1 MIIHINRYFQVTVIL
16 ILSCV
21 SFCTPCDVQVNGCG
35 CIDQR
40 GRTFALRCP
49 TLLKNRFTVFARV
62 NEAVKIMCQP
72 RTNVTGSEIVD
83 VLKQLKLFD
92 KRSENE
98 SKKKKIQ
105 FIFERCSLPDMSYQQ
120 LLDDIEVFSVSRV
133 VISGHARLSVDR
145 NLLENISATNIEIR
159 NFPSLVLDETFFN
172 KQAIIKKVVFAS
184 IKNLTIN
191 TGTFDSLPNLLT
203 LELAS
208 CGLKSLD
215 KDIFKNLT
223 KLEDLNLHGNLLT
236 ELPKGVFDSLSN
248 LTKIVLSRNHL
259 KSLPSGLFDHN
270 PQLNQVSLSFNCFE
284 SLPTKLFAGKM
295 KLEHF
300 DYRVNNKCSD
310 KRLALPE
317 YMFENSSVKEI
328 KILGADVSILPE
340 KFLFGCSNLVKITI
354 QSSKIKHINR
364 AHFSW
369 SPNLEK
375 VDFINN
381 EISDINMDTFEDLK
395 HLKILRLSY
404 NRLDKFDENIL
415 DKLTKLEI
423 LHLKNNNIEDIS
435 DQIFQRLSNLKH
447 LDLSNNRINRFPTPE
462 VSFLEILEL
471 GNNDI
476 STFGVN
482 MLKPFYKLKSL
493 GLQGN
498 SIVENLDLRNV
509 EDRSN
514 YTNTSVDLSNNRI
527 KRVFLPEKETKDT
540 KLKINVTGNALLC
553 DCFATEFKKIFEDRQ
568 FSYSSSIEN
577 TLIKGHINDF
587 HCGEGLNLQNV
598 SFEDLVCQIPSNLFD
613 MKCPNKCSCSVNKYY
628 RSVNVNCNDQGFA
641 EIPEDLPLAL
651 GVFENIVVNMRNNN
665 IQNLTKSMEKLEK
678 KNATIFNSIR
688 KLYLT
693 NNNIKSVGPNFPH
706 QLNTLHLD
714 INQLQYLS
722 NETIQILKKKAENL
736 NFSLKLSSNPFSCDC
751 SSAEVVRFVKLHYS
765 HVDDYRNVSMMCID
779 GEKKLFHQSE
789 EDFCPE
795 TLLFTIVTP
804 AIIIGV
810 LFCIL
815 LIINICYKETIM
827 IYIFS
832 KPWGKIFF
840 SEDTIDKEKPYDAF
854 LSYSHHDATFVEQTL
869 LPGLESEENPKDL
882 QYKCLIH
889 TRDWNVGEMIPDQ
902 ILESVEK
909 SRRTL
914 IVLSSDYVKS
924 TWSKMEF
931 QEAHNKAMKEQT
943 QRVIIIVH
951 GEMPDMNEIDEDVQ
965 KYLKSNTFIKSDDPW
980 FWKKLRYAL
989 PKKRCKQKVTSKRKE
1004 TQKPVIKND
1013 KKTSQKIHE
1022 STESVNKNRVT
1033 LPYCKQFSRETL
1045 LPSESLRSDLEQ
1057 RIEQIC

>member
-1 MIIHINRYFQVTVIL
+1 MIILMNRYFQITVIL
-16 ILSCV
+16 ILSFV
-21 SFCTPCDVQVNGCG
+21 SFCIPCDVQVNGCG

-49 TLLKNRFTVFARV
+49 TLMKNKFTVFARV

-223 KLEDLNLHGNLLT
+223 QLEDLNLHGNLLT
-236 ELPKGVFDSLSN
+236 ELPAGIFDSMNS
-248 LTKIVLSRNHL
+248 LTKIILGKNHL
-259 KSLPSGLFDHN
+259 RSLPNGIFYQN
-270 PQLNQVSLSFNCFE
+270 PHLTQASLPFNCFE
-284 SLPTKLFAGKM
+284 SLPMKLFAGKK
-295 KLEHF
+295 KLESF
-300 DYRVNNKCSD
+300 YYRPDSRCS
-310 KRLALPE
+310 KKELALPE

-328 KILGADVSILPE
+328 KILGASVTILPE

-415 DKLTKLEI
+415 DKLTKLEM
-423 LHLKNNNIEDIS
+423 LHLKNNTIEDIS
-435 DQIFQRLSNLKH
+435 DQIFQHPPTLKQ

-482 MLKPFYKLKSL
+482 MLKPFHKLKSL
-493 GLQGN
+493 NLKGN
-498 SIVENLDLRNV
+498 YITGNLDLRYV
-509 EDRSN
+509 DDRSN
-514 YTNTSVDLSNNRI
+514 YENTTVDLSNNKI
-527 KRVFLPEKETKDT
+527 DWVLLPEIETNAKSL
-540 KLKINVTGNALLC
+540 KLILRENHLQC
-553 DCFATEFKKIFEDRQ
+553 DCFATEFKKIYEMKRRRK
-568 FSYSSSIEN
+568 SSTSIESR
-577 TLIKGHINDF
+577 LIKVDVNDF
-587 HCGEGLNLQNV
+587 NCGKGQNLQDV
-598 SFEDLVCQIPSNLFD
+598 SFADLTCPLDIFD
-613 MKCPNKCSCSVNKYY
+613 LKCPKHCSCHVNKYY
-628 RSVNVNCNDQGFA
+628 RNINVNCNGQGFE
-641 EIPEDLPLAL
+641 EIPEDLPLIP
-651 GVFENIVVNMRNNN
+651 GVNENIVVNMENNN
-665 IQNLTKSMEKLEK
+665 IQDLAKSMDQLEK
-678 KNATIFNSIR
+678 KNATIFDSI
-688 KLYLT
+688 KQLYFT
-693 NNNIKSVGPNFPH
+693 NNKIKSVGHRFPR
-706 QLNTLHLD
+706 QLNTLYLD
-714 INQLQYLS
+714 GNQIQHLS
-722 NETIQILKKKAENL
+722 NETLANL
-736 NFSLKLSSNPFSCDC
+736 SEKFESSNFSLRLSDNPFSCDC
-751 SSAEVVRFVKLHYS
+751 SSIEFVNFFNLHYS
-765 HVDDYRNVSMMCID
+765 HVADYSDVSMMCTD
-779 GEKKLFHQSE
+779 GEKKLLYLNG
-789 EDFCPE
+789 EDFC
-795 TLLFTIVTP
+795 THTILYVIL
-804 AIIIGV
+804 ALVIFVCV
-810 LFCIL
+810 LFSSIL
-815 LIINICYKETIM
+815 
-827 IYIFS
+827 
-832 KPWGKIFF
+832 
-840 SEDTIDKEKPYDAF
+840 
-854 LSYSHHDATFVEQTL
+854 
-869 LPGLESEENPKDL
+869 
-882 QYKCLIH
+882 
-889 TRDWNVGEMIPDQ
+889 
-902 ILESVEK
+902 
-909 SRRTL
+909 
-914 IVLSSDYVKS
+914 VL
-924 TWSKMEF
+924 
-931 QEAHNKAMKEQT
+931 AHRK
-943 QRVIIIVH
+943 H
-951 GEMPDMNEIDEDVQ
+951 
-965 KYLKSNTFIKSDDPW
+965 W
-980 FWKKLRYAL
+980 F
-989 PKKRCKQKVTSKRKE
+989 
-1004 TQKPVIKND
+1004 
-1013 KKTSQKIHE
+1013 
-1022 STESVNKNRVT
+1022 
-1033 LPYCKQFSRETL
+1033 
-1045 LPSESLRSDLEQ
+1045 
-1057 RIEQIC
+1057 